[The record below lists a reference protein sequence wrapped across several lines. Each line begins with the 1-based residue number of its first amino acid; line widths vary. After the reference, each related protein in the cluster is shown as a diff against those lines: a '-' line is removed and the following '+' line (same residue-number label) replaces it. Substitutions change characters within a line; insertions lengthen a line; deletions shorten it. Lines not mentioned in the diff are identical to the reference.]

1 MNLKNLILI
10 KNEAM
15 AHFGEA
21 RIVKTLDDK
30 YELVGGSEQDRNNA
44 MDWVTL
50 FCPEIVIEDA
60 SETRSFCHLLERFS
74 SARDF

>member
-30 YELVGGSEQDRNNA
+30 YELVGGSEEDRNDA
-44 MDWVTL
+44 MDWVAL
-50 FCPEIVIEDA
+50 FCPEIEIEA
-60 SETRSFCHLLERFS
+60 LRETRSCCLLERDSEPRFMG
-74 SARDF
+74 